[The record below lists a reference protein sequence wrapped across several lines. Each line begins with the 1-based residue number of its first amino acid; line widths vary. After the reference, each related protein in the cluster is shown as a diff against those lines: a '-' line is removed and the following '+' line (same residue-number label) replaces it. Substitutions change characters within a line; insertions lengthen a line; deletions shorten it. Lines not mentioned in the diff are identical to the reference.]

1 MNERISEEMVELLKG
16 IKEEKELQND
26 LIMYFLKNA
35 NEILSGRE
43 KESISEKVNG
53 IGRYGRFSKYYG

>member
-1 MNERISEEMVELLKG
+1 MNEKISEEMVELLKG
-16 IKEEKELQND
+16 IREEKELQND

-43 KESISEKVNG
+43 KESISEKVNV
-53 IGRYGRFSKYYG
+53 IERYGRFSKFYG